1 MTVGIAYVDGPRL
14 ARSLF
19 AAADWVAAGRDE
31 INRINVFP
39 VPDGDTGTNFSLTLR
54 AVADA
59 LRALGDAPLPATART
74 MARAAV
80 LGARGNSGMMLA
92 HFLLGFAESLG
103 ERPTASTR
111 DVAAA
116 VRLGADRLYES
127 LDDPREGTILTVAR
141 EAAAAAERTARET
154 EDVGE
159 FMRRLLEEGEIALA
173 HTPELMAVLKEAGVV
188 DAGGKGFVRMLEGVV
203 RYIEG
208 DPILPLGDTDLTI
221 DPEALVPA
229 AAVEVAAER
238 DFQYCTEVLV
248 RGEQL
253 PGGNEVR
260 TAMHPFGGSLVVAVA
275 GDILKIHV
283 HTDTPEAVFSYAA
296 RWGRVETTKADDMRA
311 QHRRLAHADHRP
323 VVLVTDS
330 SADLADSVLD
340 RHHIAIVPLQVV
352 FGDESFRDRVELKPE
367 DFYRRLRTARD
378 LPTTSQPTPAEFVRV
393 LRNARAEADE
403 VVAVLLSSALS
414 GTFGSAQAAVRA
426 AGISGIHLVDSRSA
440 SLGVGMLALR
450 GAELA
455 ESGLPAA
462 DIAREL
468 ERIRHRSG
476 MLLTVDRYDN
486 LLRSGRVSRGKAWL
500 AGMLDV
506 RPILSLDDAGR
517 VVPVD
522 RVRGRDQLVPRV
534 LALLDRRLTPRPA
547 TVRFGV
553 AHAEAPEMAERVRMA
568 LIAAYRPRDCFV
580 TLATGVLGTH
590 VGAGAWA
597 IFYQVEDGTPARLD
611 AARAGGEGSM
621 HMQEGDGR

>member
-1 MTVGIAYVDGPRL
+1 
-14 ARSLF
+14 
-19 AAADWVAAGRDE
+19 
-31 INRINVFP
+31 
-39 VPDGDTGTNFSLTLR
+39 
-54 AVADA
+54 
-59 LRALGDAPLPATART
+59 
-74 MARAAV
+74 
-80 LGARGNSGMMLA
+80 
-92 HFLLGFAESLG
+92 
-103 ERPTASTR
+103 
-111 DVAAA
+111 

-141 EAAAAAERTARET
+141 EAAAAAERAARET

-173 HTPELMAVLKEAGVV
+173 HTPELMAVLKDAGVV

-208 DPILPLGDTDLTI
+208 DPILPLGDTDLTS

-229 AAVEVAAER
+229 AAAEVAAER

-253 PGGNEVR
+253 PAGNEVR

-323 VVLVTDS
+323 VVVVTDS

-340 RHHIAIVPLQVV
+340 RHHIAFVPLQVV

-367 DFYRRLRTARD
+367 EFYRRLRSARD
-378 LPTTSQPTPAEFVRV
+378 LPTTSQPAPAEFVRV

-403 VVAVLLSSALS
+403 VVAVLLSGALS

-468 ERIRHRSG
+468 ERIRQHSG

-506 RPILSLDDAGR
+506 RPILSFDDAGR

-534 LALLDRRLTPRPA
+534 LALLERRLTPRPA
-547 TVRFGV
+547 AVRFGV

-611 AARAGGEGSM
+611 AAQAGDEGSM